1 MKKRY
6 DYYTDGEWRVC
17 KPLTEDCKDIVGD
30 LMNSVNAAHH
40 WPKEKQQ
47 QYFERIISVTYD
59 LATRKPKTK
68 MRKFAESIKDK
79 FFSVASRLV
88 IYVP

>member
-17 KPLTEDCKDIVGD
+17 KPLTKDCEDIVGD
-30 LMNSVNAAHH
+30 LMNSVNVAHY
-40 WPKEKQQ
+40 WPKEKQK
-47 QYFERIISVTYD
+47 QYFERIISVACD
-59 LATRKPKTK
+59 LVTRKPKTK
-68 MRKFAESIKDK
+68 MRKFAESLKAK